1 MSSPPQE
8 QANSERDGLPVTA
21 ENRTGVPRIP
31 ASGPHSQSS
40 ERRPASDGWRA
51 CAPRNFRPPP
61 RPARRG
67 ALTEPPLPRAHAQA
81 RAQRLRSAGFFPAAA
96 SWCSRSSSRSP
107 PPPARRGLVSTCGPA
122 RGALCASCS
131 RDGGGVLGS
140 SHGDGASE
148 RAVRGASES
157 GDGHDGPQL
166 HPALPAGSPQG
177 SWSPGAQGLPRDP
190 YPRVPLRPFQT
201 HLSPASAALGPPT
214 PRGDSGFWSC
224 GPPHLFPLGSSL
236 ACAPVFAL
244 NSRVANCRA
253 FSSHFSVAFL
263 PTPHVFSL

>member
-1 MSSPPQE
+1 MSPGSRR
-8 QANSERDGLPVTA
+8 AVLTA
-21 ENRTGVPRIP
+21 RVQKGAQRGTVGAP
-31 ASGPHSQSS
+31 AHRGTSV
-40 ERRPASDGWRA
+40 
-51 CAPRNFRPPP
+51 P
-61 RPARRG
+61 RPARPG
-67 ALTEPPLPRAHAQA
+67 AARSRSRHFRARMRRPGPSACAALGSSQLQPLGAHAPPPVPHPPPPQ
-81 RAQRLRSAGFFPAAA
+81 PAAA
-96 SWCSRSSSRSP
+96 WYQRVAP
-107 PPPARRGLVSTCGPA
+107 P
-122 RGALCASCS
+122 
-131 RDGGGVLGS
+131 GVPCVPRAPGTAVVFS

-190 YPRVPLRPFQT
+190 YPRLPLRPFQT

>member
-1 MSSPPQE
+1 MSPGSRR
-8 QANSERDGLPVTA
+8 AVLTA
-21 ENRTGVPRIP
+21 RVQKGAQRGTVGAP
-31 ASGPHSQSS
+31 AHRGTSV
-40 ERRPASDGWRA
+40 
-51 CAPRNFRPPP
+51 P
-61 RPARRG
+61 RPARPG
-67 ALTEPPLPRAHAQA
+67 AA
-81 RAQRLRSAGFFPAAA
+81 R
-96 SWCSRSSSRSP
+96 SRSRHFRARMRRPGPSACAALGSSQLQPLGADAP
-107 PPPARRGLVSTCGPA
+107 PPVPHPPTPARRGLVSTCGPA

-190 YPRVPLRPFQT
+190 YPRLPLRPFQT

-253 FSSHFSVAFL
+253 FCSHFSVAFL